1 MSEQHTKEDKATS
14 VLKKENQLLT
24 SQEYDILGE
33 IANISFGS
41 ASTVLSTILNRQVSI
56 TTPHVEV
63 VDLYDTRDIEVPHVV
78 LNIQFTKGLDMENLL
93 VLQQDVALAIAD
105 LMMMGTGEV
114 EEGKELGELE
124 LSAVQEAM
132 NQMMGFAATSMSE
145 FFQDTVDMSP
155 PTIKVVKLFE
165 EIEKISGVD
174 ESNTIIKVS
183 FDLKIDHLVNS
194 KLIQIVSVEHA
205 KQMISKLLQLSG
217 GGEQELIEEVQEE
230 ENKQELVEE
239 PPFQEKLTQEEKD
252 VLGEIA
258 NISIGSA
265 STVLSTLLNQPVSI
279 STPNVETIDVRYYD
293 GVPVPF
299 VILNVDFVEGLK
311 SENVFVFTKDV
322 ALTMVDLMMMGTG
335 EIDSEQELTEMELS
349 GVKEIMNQMMGHA
362 ATAMSEM
369 FMEKMDITPPTVK
382 FVTLK
387 EEMEYLGKE
396 ADSDELVQITFNLEI
411 GDLVQSKMY
420 QILPLSEA
428 KEMVKRLL
436 HVDVEES
443 IELEEEASIK
453 EENVEEIPEPAVE
466 PIELLEIH
474 TGEPEYIDTSILQNV
489 EMNVRFVFGSTVRT
503 IEDILSLHEND
514 AVVLDEEVDEPIRI
528 YVNNVLV
535 AYGEL
540 VNVDGFFG
548 VKVTK
553 SL

>member
-1 MSEQHTKEDKATS
+1 MPEQHTKGDTS
-14 VLKKENQLLT
+14 TIVLEKENEHLT
-24 SQEYDILGE
+24 PQECDILGE

-56 TTPHVEV
+56 TAPRIEL
-63 VDLYDTRDIEVPHVV
+63 VDLYDSRDVEVPHVV
-78 LNIQFTKGLDMENLL
+78 LNIHFTKGLDMENLL
-93 VLQQDVALAIAD
+93 VLKQDVALSIAD

-114 EEGKELGELE
+114 EDGKELGELE

-155 PTIKVVKLFE
+155 PTIKVVKLSE
-165 EIEKISGVD
+165 EMEKISEIDG
-174 ESNTIIKVS
+174 NHTIVKVS
-183 FDLKIDHLVNS
+183 FDLKIDNLVNS
-194 KLIQIVSVEHA
+194 KLVQIVSVDHA
-205 KQMISKLLQLSG
+205 KQMVNKLMQLSG
-217 GGEQELIEEVQEE
+217 GVEETDEPAEVVETEIVEEV
-230 ENKQELVEE
+230 
-239 PPFQEKLTQEEKD
+239 EKEHLTQEEKD

-265 STVLSTLLNQPVSI
+265 STVLSTLLNQPVTI
-279 STPNVETIDVRYYD
+279 STPNVEAINVRHYD

-311 SENVFVFTKDV
+311 NENVFVFTKDV

-335 EIDSEQELTEMELS
+335 EVDPEKELTELELS
-349 GVKEIMNQMMGHA
+349 GIKEIMNQMMGHA

-369 FMEKMDITPPTVK
+369 FQEKMDMTPPNVK

-387 EEMEYLGKE
+387 EEMEYLGE
-396 ADSDELVQITFNLEI
+396 SMEVDELVQITFNLEI
-411 GDLVQSKMY
+411 GDLLQSKMY
-420 QILPLSEA
+420 QILPISEA
-428 KEMVKRLL
+428 KEMVRRLL
-436 HVDVEES
+436 YPMVEEEE
-443 IELEEEASIK
+443 IATEEIEEEKI
-453 EENVEEIPEPAVE
+453 VE
-466 PIELLEIH
+466 PVVQPIEFKEVKQM
-474 TGEPEYIDTSILQNV
+474 EPVYMDTSILQNV
-489 EMNVRFVFGSTVRT
+489 EMNVKFVFGSTVKT
-503 IEDILSLHEND
+503 IQDILSLQENE
-514 AVVLDEEVDEPIRI
+514 AVVLDEDIDEPIRI
-528 YVNNVLV
+528 YVNDVLV

>member
-1 MSEQHTKEDKATS
+1 MPEQHTKGDTS
-14 VLKKENQLLT
+14 TIVLEKENEHLT
-24 SQEYDILGE
+24 PQECDILGE

-56 TTPHVEV
+56 TAPRIEL
-63 VDLYDTRDIEVPHVV
+63 VDLYDSSDVEVPHVV
-78 LNIQFTKGLDMENLL
+78 LNIHFTKGLDMENLL
-93 VLQQDVALAIAD
+93 VLKQDVALSIAD

-114 EEGKELGELE
+114 EDGKELGELE

-155 PTIKVVKLFE
+155 PTIKVVKLSE
-165 EIEKISGVD
+165 EMEKISEIDG
-174 ESNTIIKVS
+174 NQTIVKVS
-183 FDLKIDHLVNS
+183 FDLKIDNLVNS
-194 KLIQIVSVEHA
+194 KLVQIVSVEHA
-205 KQMISKLLQLSG
+205 KQMVNKLMQLSG
-217 GGEQELIEEVQEE
+217 D
-230 ENKQELVEE
+230 VEE
-239 PPFQEKLTQEEKD
+239 QDEPAEVVETEIVEEQVEKEHLTQEEKD

-265 STVLSTLLNQPVSI
+265 STVLSTLLNQPVTI
-279 STPNVETIDVRYYD
+279 STPNVESINVRHYD

-311 SENVFVFTKDV
+311 NENVFVFTKDV

-335 EIDSEQELTEMELS
+335 EVDPEKELSELELS
-349 GVKEIMNQMMGHA
+349 GIKEIMNQMMGHA

-369 FMEKMDITPPTVK
+369 FQEKMDMTPPNVK

-387 EEMEYLGKE
+387 EEMEYLGESMKV
-396 ADSDELVQITFNLEI
+396 DELVQITFNLEI
-411 GDLVQSKMY
+411 GDLLQSKMY
-420 QILPLSEA
+420 QILPISEA
-428 KEMVKRLL
+428 KEMVRRLL
-436 HVDVEES
+436 YPMM
-443 IELEEEASIK
+443 EEE
-453 EENVEEIPEPAVE
+453 EEIVTEEMEEEVVE
-466 PIELLEIH
+466 PVVQPIEFKEVKQM
-474 TGEPEYIDTSILQNV
+474 EPVYMDTSILQNV
-489 EMNVRFVFGSTVRT
+489 EMNVKFVFGSTVKT
-503 IEDILSLHEND
+503 IQDILSLQENE
-514 AVVLDEEVDEPIRI
+514 AVVLDEDIDEPIRI
-528 YVNNVLV
+528 YVNDVLV

>member
-1 MSEQHTKEDKATS
+1 MPEQHTKGDTGTI
-14 VLKKENQLLT
+14 VLEKENEHLT
-24 SQEYDILGE
+24 PQECDILGE

-56 TTPHVEV
+56 TAPQVEL
-63 VDLYDTRDIEVPHVV
+63 VDLYDTSDVEIPHVV
-78 LNIQFTKGLDMENLL
+78 LNIHFTKGLDMENLL
-93 VLQQDVALAIAD
+93 VLQQDVALSIAD

-155 PTIKVVKLFE
+155 PTIKVVQLTE
-165 EIEKISGVD
+165 EMEKISGINGNNMVV
-174 ESNTIIKVS
+174 KVS
-183 FDLKIDHLVNS
+183 FELKIDNLVNS
-194 KLIQIVSVEHA
+194 QLVQVVSVEHA
-205 KQMISKLLQLSG
+205 KRMINKLLQLSG
-217 GGEQELIEEVQEE
+217 GVEEEIDEQAEVQETE
-230 ENKQELVEE
+230 IVEE
-239 PPFQEKLTQEEKD
+239 HVEKEQLTQEEKD

-265 STVLSTLLNQPVSI
+265 STVLSTLLNQPVTI
-279 STPNVETIDVRYYD
+279 STPNVEAINVRHYE

-311 SENVFVFTKDV
+311 NENVFVFTKDV

-335 EIDSEQELTEMELS
+335 EIDPEKELSELELS
-349 GVKEIMNQMMGHA
+349 GIKEIMNQMMGHA

-369 FMEKMDITPPTVK
+369 FKEKMDMTPPDVK
-382 FVTLK
+382 FVSLK
-387 EEMEYLGKE
+387 EEMEYLGE
-396 ADSDELVQITFNLEI
+396 SMAVDELVQITFNLEI
-411 GDLVQSKMY
+411 GDLLQSKMY
-420 QILPLSEA
+420 QILPISEA
-428 KEMVKRLL
+428 KEMVRRLL
-436 HVDVEES
+436 YPMVEEQ
-443 IELEEEASIK
+443 EEIV
-453 EENVEEIPEPAVE
+453 EEVVEEEEIPAPVVQPIEYKEVKQVE
-466 PIELLEIH
+466 PV
-474 TGEPEYIDTSILQNV
+474 YMDASILQNV
-489 EMNVRFVFGSTVRT
+489 EMNVKFVFGSTVRT
-503 IEDILSLHEND
+503 IQDILSLQENE
-514 AVVLDEEVDEPIRI
+514 AVVLDEDIDEPIQI
-528 YVNNVLV
+528 YVNDVLV

>member
-1 MSEQHTKEDKATS
+1 MPEQHTKGDTS
-14 VLKKENQLLT
+14 TIVLEKENEHLT
-24 SQEYDILGE
+24 PQECDILGE

-56 TTPHVEV
+56 TAPRIEL
-63 VDLYDTRDIEVPHVV
+63 VDLYDSRDVEVPHVV
-78 LNIQFTKGLDMENLL
+78 LNIHFTKGLDMENLL
-93 VLQQDVALAIAD
+93 VLKQDVALSIAD

-114 EEGKELGELE
+114 EDGKELGELE

-155 PTIKVVKLFE
+155 PTIKVVKLSE
-165 EIEKISGVD
+165 EIEKISEIDG
-174 ESNTIIKVS
+174 NHTIVKVS
-183 FDLKIDHLVNS
+183 FDLKIDNLVNS
-194 KLIQIVSVEHA
+194 KLVQIVSVDHA
-205 KQMISKLLQLSG
+205 KQMVNKLMQLSG
-217 GGEQELIEEVQEE
+217 E
-230 ENKQELVEE
+230 VEE
-239 PPFQEKLTQEEKD
+239 TVEPAEVVETEIVEEQVEKEHLTQEEKD

-265 STVLSTLLNQPVSI
+265 STVLSTLLNQPVTI
-279 STPNVETIDVRYYD
+279 STPNVEAINVRHYD

-311 SENVFVFTKDV
+311 NENVFVFTKDV

-335 EIDSEQELTEMELS
+335 EVDPEKELTELELS
-349 GVKEIMNQMMGHA
+349 GIKEIMNQMMGHA

-369 FMEKMDITPPTVK
+369 FQEKMDMTPPNVK

-387 EEMEYLGKE
+387 EEMEYLGE
-396 ADSDELVQITFNLEI
+396 SMEVDELVQITFNLEI
-411 GDLVQSKMY
+411 GDLLQSKMY
-420 QILPLSEA
+420 QILPISEA
-428 KEMVKRLL
+428 KEMVRRLL
-436 HVDVEES
+436 YPMVEEEE
-443 IELEEEASIK
+443 IAAEEIEEEKI
-453 EENVEEIPEPAVE
+453 VE
-466 PIELLEIH
+466 PVVQPIEFKEVKQM
-474 TGEPEYIDTSILQNV
+474 EPVYMDTSILKNV
-489 EMNVRFVFGSTVRT
+489 EMNVKFVFGSTVKT
-503 IEDILSLHEND
+503 IQDILSLQENE
-514 AVVLDEEVDEPIRI
+514 AVVLDEDIDEPIRI
-528 YVNNVLV
+528 YVNDVLV

>member
-1 MSEQHTKEDKATS
+1 MPEQHTKGDTS
-14 VLKKENQLLT
+14 TIVLEKENEHLT
-24 SQEYDILGE
+24 PQECDILGE

-56 TTPHVEV
+56 TAPRIEL
-63 VDLYDTRDIEVPHVV
+63 VDLYDSSDVEVPHVV
-78 LNIQFTKGLDMENLL
+78 LNIHFTKGLDMENLL
-93 VLQQDVALAIAD
+93 VLKQDVALSIAD

-114 EEGKELGELE
+114 EDGKELGELE

-155 PTIKVVKLFE
+155 PTIKVVKLSE
-165 EIEKISGVD
+165 EMEKISEIDG
-174 ESNTIIKVS
+174 NQTIVKVS
-183 FDLKIDHLVNS
+183 FDLKIDNLVNS
-194 KLIQIVSVEHA
+194 KLVQIVSVEHA
-205 KQMISKLLQLSG
+205 KQMINKLMQLSG
-217 GGEQELIEEVQEE
+217 G
-230 ENKQELVEE
+230 VEE
-239 PPFQEKLTQEEKD
+239 QDEPAEVVETEIVEEQVEKEHLTQEEKD

-265 STVLSTLLNQPVSI
+265 STVLSKLLNQPVSI
-279 STPNVETIDVRYYD
+279 STPNVEAINVRHYD

-311 SENVFVFTKDV
+311 NENVFVFTKDV

-335 EIDSEQELTEMELS
+335 EVDSEKELSELELS
-349 GVKEIMNQMMGHA
+349 GIKEIMNQMMGHA

-369 FMEKMDITPPTVK
+369 FQEKMDMTPPNVK

-387 EEMEYLGKE
+387 EEMEYLGE
-396 ADSDELVQITFNLEI
+396 SMEVDELVQITFNLEI
-411 GDLVQSKMY
+411 GDLLQSKMY
-420 QILPLSEA
+420 QILPISEA
-428 KEMVKRLL
+428 KEMVRRLL
-436 HVDVEES
+436 YPMVEEEE
-443 IELEEEASIK
+443 IVTEEIEEEK
-453 EENVEEIPEPAVE
+453 VVE
-466 PIELLEIH
+466 PVVQPIEFKEVKQM
-474 TGEPEYIDTSILQNV
+474 EPVYMDTSILQNV
-489 EMNVRFVFGSTVRT
+489 EMNVKFVFGSTVKT
-503 IEDILSLHEND
+503 IQDILSLQENE
-514 AVVLDEEVDEPIRI
+514 AVVLDEDIDEPIRI
-528 YVNNVLV
+528 YVNDVLV

>member
-1 MSEQHTKEDKATS
+1 MPEQHTKGDTS
-14 VLKKENQLLT
+14 TIVLEKENEHLT
-24 SQEYDILGE
+24 PQECDILGE

-56 TTPHVEV
+56 TAPRIEL
-63 VDLYDTRDIEVPHVV
+63 VDLYDSRDVEVPHVV
-78 LNIQFTKGLDMENLL
+78 LNIHFTKGLDMENLL
-93 VLQQDVALAIAD
+93 VLKQDVALSIAD

-114 EEGKELGELE
+114 EDGKELGELE

-155 PTIKVVKLFE
+155 PTIKVVKLSE
-165 EIEKISGVD
+165 EMEKISEIDG
-174 ESNTIIKVS
+174 NHTIVKVS
-183 FDLKIDHLVNS
+183 FDLKIDNLVNS
-194 KLIQIVSVEHA
+194 KLVQIVSVEHA
-205 KQMISKLLQLSG
+205 KQMVNKLMQLSG
-217 GGEQELIEEVQEE
+217 G
-230 ENKQELVEE
+230 VEE
-239 PPFQEKLTQEEKD
+239 TDEPAEVVETEIVEEQVGKEHLTQEEKD

-265 STVLSTLLNQPVSI
+265 STVLSTLLNQPVTI
-279 STPNVETIDVRYYD
+279 STPNVEAINVRHYD

-311 SENVFVFTKDV
+311 NENVFVFTKDV

-335 EIDSEQELTEMELS
+335 EVDPEKELTELELS
-349 GVKEIMNQMMGHA
+349 GIKEIMNQMMGHA

-369 FMEKMDITPPTVK
+369 FQEKMDMTPPNVK

-387 EEMEYLGKE
+387 EEMEYLGE
-396 ADSDELVQITFNLEI
+396 SMEVDELVQITFNLEI
-411 GDLVQSKMY
+411 GDLLQSKMY
-420 QILPLSEA
+420 QILPISEA
-428 KEMVKRLL
+428 KEMVRRLL
-436 HVDVEES
+436 YPMVEEEE
-443 IELEEEASIK
+443 IATEEIEEEKI
-453 EENVEEIPEPAVE
+453 VE
-466 PIELLEIH
+466 PVVQPIEFKEVKQM
-474 TGEPEYIDTSILQNV
+474 EPVYMDTSILQNV
-489 EMNVRFVFGSTVRT
+489 EMNVKFVFGSTVKT
-503 IEDILSLHEND
+503 IQDILSLQENE
-514 AVVLDEEVDEPIRI
+514 AVVLDEDIDEPIRI
-528 YVNNVLV
+528 YVNDVLV

>member
-1 MSEQHTKEDKATS
+1 MPEQHTKGDTS
-14 VLKKENQLLT
+14 TIVLEKENEHLT
-24 SQEYDILGE
+24 PQECDILGE

-56 TTPHVEV
+56 TAPRIEL
-63 VDLYDTRDIEVPHVV
+63 VDLYDSSDVEVPHVV
-78 LNIQFTKGLDMENLL
+78 LNIHFTKGLDMENLL
-93 VLQQDVALAIAD
+93 VLKQDVALSIAD

-114 EEGKELGELE
+114 EDGKELGELE

-155 PTIKVVKLFE
+155 PTIKVVKLSE
-165 EIEKISGVD
+165 EMEKISEIDG
-174 ESNTIIKVS
+174 NQTIVKVS
-183 FDLKIDHLVNS
+183 FDLKIDNLVNS
-194 KLIQIVSVEHA
+194 KLVQIVSVEHA
-205 KQMISKLLQLSG
+205 KQMINKLMQLSG
-217 GGEQELIEEVQEE
+217 G
-230 ENKQELVEE
+230 VEE
-239 PPFQEKLTQEEKD
+239 QDEPAEVVETEIVEEQVEKEHLTQEEKD

-279 STPNVETIDVRYYD
+279 STPNVEAINVRHYD

-311 SENVFVFTKDV
+311 NENVFVFTKDV

-335 EIDSEQELTEMELS
+335 EVDSEKELSELELS
-349 GVKEIMNQMMGHA
+349 GIKEIMNQMMGHA

-369 FMEKMDITPPTVK
+369 FQEKMDMTPPNVK

-387 EEMEYLGKE
+387 EEMEYLGE
-396 ADSDELVQITFNLEI
+396 SMELDELVQITFNLEI
-411 GDLVQSKMY
+411 GDLLQSKMY
-420 QILPLSEA
+420 QILPITEA
-428 KEMVKRLL
+428 KEMVRRLL
-436 HVDVEES
+436 YPMVEE
-443 IELEEEASIK
+443 EEEI
-453 EENVEEIPEPAVE
+453 VTEEIEEEKVVE
-466 PIELLEIH
+466 PVVQPIEFKEVKQM
-474 TGEPEYIDTSILQNV
+474 EPVYMDTSILQNV
-489 EMNVRFVFGSTVRT
+489 EMNVKFVFGSTVKT
-503 IEDILSLHEND
+503 IQDILSLQENE
-514 AVVLDEEVDEPIRI
+514 AVVLDEDIDEPIRI
-528 YVNNVLV
+528 YVNDVLV

>member
-1 MSEQHTKEDKATS
+1 MPEQHTKGDTS
-14 VLKKENQLLT
+14 TIVLEKENEHLT
-24 SQEYDILGE
+24 PQECDILGE

-56 TTPHVEV
+56 TAPRIEL
-63 VDLYDTRDIEVPHVV
+63 VDLYDSRDVEVPHVV
-78 LNIQFTKGLDMENLL
+78 LNIHFTKGLDMENLL
-93 VLQQDVALAIAD
+93 VLKQDVALSIAD

-114 EEGKELGELE
+114 EDGKELGELE

-155 PTIKVVKLFE
+155 PTINVVKLSE
-165 EIEKISGVD
+165 EMEKISEIDG
-174 ESNTIIKVS
+174 NHTIVKVS
-183 FDLKIDHLVNS
+183 FDLKIDNLVNS
-194 KLIQIVSVEHA
+194 KLVQIVSVEHA
-205 KQMISKLLQLSG
+205 KQMVNKLMQLSG
-217 GGEQELIEEVQEE
+217 GVEEKDEPAEVVETEIVEEV
-230 ENKQELVEE
+230 
-239 PPFQEKLTQEEKD
+239 EKEHLTQEEKD

-265 STVLSTLLNQPVSI
+265 STVLSTLLNQPVTI
-279 STPNVETIDVRYYD
+279 STPNVEAINVRHYD

-311 SENVFVFTKDV
+311 NENVFVFTKDV

-335 EIDSEQELTEMELS
+335 EVDPEKELTELELS
-349 GVKEIMNQMMGHA
+349 GIKEIMNQMMGHA

-369 FMEKMDITPPTVK
+369 FQEKMDMTPPNVK

-387 EEMEYLGKE
+387 EEMEYLGE
-396 ADSDELVQITFNLEI
+396 SMEVDELVQITFNLEI
-411 GDLVQSKMY
+411 GDLLQSKMY
-420 QILPLSEA
+420 QILPISEA
-428 KEMVKRLL
+428 KEMVRRLL
-436 HVDVEES
+436 YPMVEEEVVTEE
-443 IELEEEASIK
+443 IEEEKI
-453 EENVEEIPEPAVE
+453 VE
-466 PIELLEIH
+466 PVVQPIEFKEVKQM
-474 TGEPEYIDTSILQNV
+474 EPVYMDTSILQNV
-489 EMNVRFVFGSTVRT
+489 EMNVKFVFGSTVKT
-503 IEDILSLHEND
+503 IQDILSLQENE
-514 AVVLDEEVDEPIRI
+514 AVVLDEDIDEPIRI
-528 YVNNVLV
+528 YVNDVLV

>member
-1 MSEQHTKEDKATS
+1 MPEQHTKGDTS
-14 VLKKENQLLT
+14 TIVLEKENEHLT
-24 SQEYDILGE
+24 PQECDILGE

-56 TTPHVEV
+56 TAPRIEL
-63 VDLYDTRDIEVPHVV
+63 VDLYDSSDVEVPHVV
-78 LNIQFTKGLDMENLL
+78 LNIHFTKGLDMENLL
-93 VLQQDVALAIAD
+93 VLKQDVALSIAD

-114 EEGKELGELE
+114 EDGKELGELE

-155 PTIKVVKLFE
+155 PTIKVVKLSE
-165 EIEKISGVD
+165 EMEKISEIDG
-174 ESNTIIKVS
+174 NQTIVKVS
-183 FDLKIDHLVNS
+183 FDLKIDNLVNS
-194 KLIQIVSVEHA
+194 KLVQIVSVEHA
-205 KQMISKLLQLSG
+205 KQMINKLMQLSG
-217 GGEQELIEEVQEE
+217 G
-230 ENKQELVEE
+230 VEE
-239 PPFQEKLTQEEKD
+239 QDEPAEVVETEIVEEQVEKEHLTQEEKD

-279 STPNVETIDVRYYD
+279 STPNVEAINVRHYD

-311 SENVFVFTKDV
+311 NENVFVFTKDV

-335 EIDSEQELTEMELS
+335 EVDSEKELSELELS
-349 GVKEIMNQMMGHA
+349 GIKEIMNQMMGHA
-362 ATAMSEM
+362 ATAMSEKKKK
-369 FMEKMDITPPTVK
+369 KMDMTPPNVK

-387 EEMEYLGKE
+387 EEMEYLGE
-396 ADSDELVQITFNLEI
+396 SMEVDELVQITFNLEI
-411 GDLVQSKMY
+411 GDLLQSKMY
-420 QILPLSEA
+420 QILPITEA
-428 KEMVKRLL
+428 KEMVRRLL
-436 HVDVEES
+436 YPMVEE
-443 IELEEEASIK
+443 EEEI
-453 EENVEEIPEPAVE
+453 VTEEIEEEKVVE
-466 PIELLEIH
+466 PVVQPIEFKEVKQM
-474 TGEPEYIDTSILQNV
+474 EPVYMDTSILHNV
-489 EMNVRFVFGSTVRT
+489 EMNVKFVFGSTVKT
-503 IEDILSLHEND
+503 IQDILSLQENE
-514 AVVLDEEVDEPIRI
+514 AVVLDEDIDEPIRI
-528 YVNNVLV
+528 YVNDVLV

>member
-1 MSEQHTKEDKATS
+1 MPEQHTKGDTS
-14 VLKKENQLLT
+14 TIVLEKENEHLT
-24 SQEYDILGE
+24 PQECDILGE

-56 TTPHVEV
+56 TAPRIEL
-63 VDLYDTRDIEVPHVV
+63 VDLYDSRDVEVPHVV
-78 LNIQFTKGLDMENLL
+78 LNIHFTKGLDMENLL
-93 VLQQDVALAIAD
+93 VLKQDVALSIAD

-114 EEGKELGELE
+114 EDGKELGELE

-155 PTIKVVKLFE
+155 PTIKVVKLSE
-165 EIEKISGVD
+165 EMEKISEIDG
-174 ESNTIIKVS
+174 NHTIVKVS
-183 FDLKIDHLVNS
+183 FDLKIDNLVNS
-194 KLIQIVSVEHA
+194 KLVQIVSVDHA
-205 KQMISKLLQLSG
+205 KQMVNKLMQLSG
-217 GGEQELIEEVQEE
+217 EAEETVEPAE
-230 ENKQELVEE
+230 VVETEIVEE
-239 PPFQEKLTQEEKD
+239 QVEKEHLTQEEKD

-265 STVLSTLLNQPVSI
+265 STVLSTLLNQPVTI
-279 STPNVETIDVRYYD
+279 STPNVEAINVRHYD

-311 SENVFVFTKDV
+311 NENVFVFTKDV

-335 EIDSEQELTEMELS
+335 EVDPEKELTELELS
-349 GVKEIMNQMMGHA
+349 GIKEIMNQMMGHA

-369 FMEKMDITPPTVK
+369 FQEKMDMTPPNVK

-387 EEMEYLGKE
+387 EEMEYLGE
-396 ADSDELVQITFNLEI
+396 SMEVDELVQITFNLEI
-411 GDLVQSKMY
+411 GDLLQSKMY
-420 QILPLSEA
+420 QILPISEA
-428 KEMVKRLL
+428 KEMVRRLL
-436 HVDVEES
+436 YPMVEEEE
-443 IELEEEASIK
+443 IATEEIEEEKI
-453 EENVEEIPEPAVE
+453 VE
-466 PIELLEIH
+466 PVVQPIEFKEVKQM
-474 TGEPEYIDTSILQNV
+474 EPVYMDTSILQNV
-489 EMNVRFVFGSTVRT
+489 EMNVKFVFGSTVKT
-503 IEDILSLHEND
+503 IQDILSLQENE
-514 AVVLDEEVDEPIRI
+514 AVVLDEDIDEPIRI
-528 YVNNVLV
+528 YVNDVLV

>member
-1 MSEQHTKEDKATS
+1 MPEQHTKGDTS
-14 VLKKENQLLT
+14 TIVLEKENEHLT
-24 SQEYDILGE
+24 PQECDILGE

-56 TTPHVEV
+56 TAPRIEL
-63 VDLYDTRDIEVPHVV
+63 VDLYDSRDVEVPHVV
-78 LNIQFTKGLDMENLL
+78 LNIHFTKGLDMENLL
-93 VLQQDVALAIAD
+93 VLKQDVALSIAD

-114 EEGKELGELE
+114 EDGKELGELE

-155 PTIKVVKLFE
+155 PTINVVKLSE
-165 EIEKISGVD
+165 EMEKISEIDG
-174 ESNTIIKVS
+174 NHTIVKVS
-183 FDLKIDHLVNS
+183 FDLKIDNLVNS
-194 KLIQIVSVEHA
+194 KLVQIVSVEHA
-205 KQMISKLLQLSG
+205 KQMVNKLMQLSG
-217 GGEQELIEEVQEE
+217 GVEEKDETAEVVETEIVEEV
-230 ENKQELVEE
+230 
-239 PPFQEKLTQEEKD
+239 EKEHLTQEEKD

-265 STVLSTLLNQPVSI
+265 STVLSTLLNQPVTI
-279 STPNVETIDVRYYD
+279 STPNVEAINVRHYD

-311 SENVFVFTKDV
+311 NENVFVFTKDV

-335 EIDSEQELTEMELS
+335 EVDPEKELTELELS
-349 GVKEIMNQMMGHA
+349 GIKEIMNQMMGHA

-369 FMEKMDITPPTVK
+369 FQEKMDMTPPNVK

-387 EEMEYLGKE
+387 EEMEYLGE
-396 ADSDELVQITFNLEI
+396 SMEVDELVQITFNLEI
-411 GDLVQSKMY
+411 GDLLQSKMY
-420 QILPLSEA
+420 QILPIAEA
-428 KEMVKRLL
+428 KEMVRRLL
-436 HVDVEES
+436 YPMVEEEE
-443 IELEEEASIK
+443 IATEEIEEEKI
-453 EENVEEIPEPAVE
+453 VE
-466 PIELLEIH
+466 PVVQPIEFKEVKQM
-474 TGEPEYIDTSILQNV
+474 EPVYMDTSILQNV
-489 EMNVRFVFGSTVRT
+489 EMNVKFVFGSTVKT
-503 IEDILSLHEND
+503 IQDILSLQENE
-514 AVVLDEEVDEPIRI
+514 AVVLDEDIDEPIRI
-528 YVNNVLV
+528 YVNDVLV

>member
-194 KLIQIVSVEHA
+194 KLVQIVSVEHA
-205 KQMISKLLQLSG
+205 KKMISKLLQLSG

>member
-1 MSEQHTKEDKATS
+1 MPEQHTKGDTS
-14 VLKKENQLLT
+14 TIVLEKENEHLT
-24 SQEYDILGE
+24 PQECDILGE

-56 TTPHVEV
+56 TAPRIEL
-63 VDLYDTRDIEVPHVV
+63 VDLYDSSDVEVPHVV
-78 LNIQFTKGLDMENLL
+78 LNIHFTKGLDMENLL
-93 VLQQDVALAIAD
+93 VLKQDVALSIAD

-114 EEGKELGELE
+114 EDGKELGELE

-155 PTIKVVKLFE
+155 PTIKVVKLSE
-165 EIEKISGVD
+165 EMEKISEIDG
-174 ESNTIIKVS
+174 NQTIVKVS
-183 FDLKIDHLVNS
+183 FDLKIDNLVNS
-194 KLIQIVSVEHA
+194 KLVQIVSIEHA
-205 KQMISKLLQLSG
+205 KQMINKLMQLSG
-217 GGEQELIEEVQEE
+217 E
-230 ENKQELVEE
+230 VEE
-239 PPFQEKLTQEEKD
+239 QDEPAEVVETEIVEEQVEKEHLTQEEKD

-265 STVLSTLLNQPVSI
+265 STVLSTLLNQPVTI
-279 STPNVETIDVRYYD
+279 STPNVESINVRHYD

-311 SENVFVFTKDV
+311 NENVFVFTKDV

-335 EIDSEQELTEMELS
+335 EVDPEKELSELELS
-349 GVKEIMNQMMGHA
+349 GIKEIMNQMMGHA

-369 FMEKMDITPPTVK
+369 FQEKMDMTPPNVK

-387 EEMEYLGKE
+387 EEMEYLGESMKV
-396 ADSDELVQITFNLEI
+396 DELVQITFNLEI
-411 GDLVQSKMY
+411 GDLLQSKMY
-420 QILPLSEA
+420 QILPISEA
-428 KEMVKRLL
+428 KEMVRRLL
-436 HVDVEES
+436 YPMVEEE
-443 IELEEEASIK
+443 IVTEEIEEEK
-453 EENVEEIPEPAVE
+453 VVE
-466 PIELLEIH
+466 PVVQPIEFKEVKQM
-474 TGEPEYIDTSILQNV
+474 EPVYMDTSILQNV
-489 EMNVRFVFGSTVRT
+489 EMNVKFVFGSTVKT
-503 IEDILSLHEND
+503 IQDILSLQENE
-514 AVVLDEEVDEPIRI
+514 AVVLDEDIDEPIRI
-528 YVNNVLV
+528 YVNDVLV

>member
-1 MSEQHTKEDKATS
+1 MPEQHTKGDTS
-14 VLKKENQLLT
+14 TIVLEKENEHLT
-24 SQEYDILGE
+24 PQECDILGE

-56 TTPHVEV
+56 TAPRIEL
-63 VDLYDTRDIEVPHVV
+63 VDLYDSRDVEVPHVV
-78 LNIQFTKGLDMENLL
+78 LNIHFTKGLDMENLL
-93 VLQQDVALAIAD
+93 VLKQDVALSIAD

-114 EEGKELGELE
+114 EDGKELGELE

-155 PTIKVVKLFE
+155 PTIKVVKLSE
-165 EIEKISGVD
+165 EMEKISEIDG
-174 ESNTIIKVS
+174 NHTIVKVS
-183 FDLKIDHLVNS
+183 FDLKIDNLVNS
-194 KLIQIVSVEHA
+194 KLVQIVSVDHA
-205 KQMISKLLQLSG
+205 KQMVNKLMQLSG
-217 GGEQELIEEVQEE
+217 EVEETVEPAEVVETEIVEEV
-230 ENKQELVEE
+230 
-239 PPFQEKLTQEEKD
+239 EKEHLTQEEKD

-265 STVLSTLLNQPVSI
+265 STVLSTLLNQPVTI
-279 STPNVETIDVRYYD
+279 STPNVEAINVRHYD

-311 SENVFVFTKDV
+311 NENVFVFTKDV

-335 EIDSEQELTEMELS
+335 EVDPEKELTELELS
-349 GVKEIMNQMMGHA
+349 GIKEIMNQMMGHA

-369 FMEKMDITPPTVK
+369 FQEKMDMTPPNVK

-387 EEMEYLGKE
+387 EEMEYLGE
-396 ADSDELVQITFNLEI
+396 SMEVDELVQITFNLEI
-411 GDLVQSKMY
+411 GDLLQSKMY
-420 QILPLSEA
+420 QILPISEA
-428 KEMVKRLL
+428 KEMVRRLL
-436 HVDVEES
+436 YPMVEEEE
-443 IELEEEASIK
+443 IATEEIEEEKI
-453 EENVEEIPEPAVE
+453 VE
-466 PIELLEIH
+466 PVVQPIEFKEVKQM
-474 TGEPEYIDTSILQNV
+474 EPVYMDTSILQNV
-489 EMNVRFVFGSTVRT
+489 EMNVKFVFGSTVKT
-503 IEDILSLHEND
+503 IQDILSLQENE
-514 AVVLDEEVDEPIRI
+514 AVVLDEDIDEPIRI
-528 YVNNVLV
+528 YVNDVLV

>member
-1 MSEQHTKEDKATS
+1 MPEQHTKGDTS
-14 VLKKENQLLT
+14 TIVLEKENEHLT
-24 SQEYDILGE
+24 PQECDILGE

-56 TTPHVEV
+56 TAPRIEL
-63 VDLYDTRDIEVPHVV
+63 VDLYDSSDVEVPHVV
-78 LNIQFTKGLDMENLL
+78 LNIHFTKGLDMENLL
-93 VLQQDVALAIAD
+93 VLKQDVALSIAD

-114 EEGKELGELE
+114 EDGKELGELE

-155 PTIKVVKLFE
+155 PTIKVVKLSE
-165 EIEKISGVD
+165 EMEKISEIDG
-174 ESNTIIKVS
+174 NQTIVKVS
-183 FDLKIDHLVNS
+183 FDLKIDNLVNS
-194 KLIQIVSVEHA
+194 KLVQIVSVEHA
-205 KQMISKLLQLSG
+205 KQMINKLMQLSG
-217 GGEQELIEEVQEE
+217 G
-230 ENKQELVEE
+230 VEE
-239 PPFQEKLTQEEKD
+239 QDEPAEVVETEIVEEQVEKEHLTQEEKD

-279 STPNVETIDVRYYD
+279 STPNVEAINVRHYD

-311 SENVFVFTKDV
+311 NENVFVFTKDV

-335 EIDSEQELTEMELS
+335 EVDSEKELSELELS
-349 GVKEIMNQMMGHA
+349 GIKEIMNQMMGHA

-369 FMEKMDITPPTVK
+369 FQEKMDMTPPNVK

-387 EEMEYLGKE
+387 EEMEYLGE
-396 ADSDELVQITFNLEI
+396 SMEVDELVQITFNLEI
-411 GDLVQSKMY
+411 GDLLQSKMY
-420 QILPLSEA
+420 QILPISEA
-428 KEMVKRLL
+428 KEMVRRLL
-436 HVDVEES
+436 YPMVEEEE
-443 IELEEEASIK
+443 IVTEEIEEEK
-453 EENVEEIPEPAVE
+453 VVE
-466 PIELLEIH
+466 PVVQPIEFKEVKQM
-474 TGEPEYIDTSILQNV
+474 EPVYMDTSILQNV
-489 EMNVRFVFGSTVRT
+489 EMNVKFIFGSTVKT
-503 IEDILSLHEND
+503 IQDILSLQENE
-514 AVVLDEEVDEPIRI
+514 AVVLDEDIDEPIRI
-528 YVNNVLV
+528 YVNDVLV

>member
-1 MSEQHTKEDKATS
+1 MPEQHTKGDTS
-14 VLKKENQLLT
+14 TIVLEKENEHLT
-24 SQEYDILGE
+24 PQECDILGE

-56 TTPHVEV
+56 TAPRIEL
-63 VDLYDTRDIEVPHVV
+63 VDLYDSRDVEVPHVV
-78 LNIQFTKGLDMENLL
+78 LNIHFTKGLDMENLL
-93 VLQQDVALAIAD
+93 VLKQDVALSIAD

-114 EEGKELGELE
+114 EDGKELGELE

-155 PTIKVVKLFE
+155 PTIKVVKLSE
-165 EIEKISGVD
+165 EMEKISEIDG
-174 ESNTIIKVS
+174 NHTIVKVS
-183 FDLKIDHLVNS
+183 FDLKIDNLVNS
-194 KLIQIVSVEHA
+194 KLVQIVSVEHA
-205 KQMISKLLQLSG
+205 KQMVNKLMQLSG
-217 GGEQELIEEVQEE
+217 G
-230 ENKQELVEE
+230 VEE
-239 PPFQEKLTQEEKD
+239 TDEPAEVVETEIVEEQVEKEHLTQEEKD

-265 STVLSTLLNQPVSI
+265 STVLSTLLNQPVTI
-279 STPNVETIDVRYYD
+279 STPNVEAINVRHYD

-311 SENVFVFTKDV
+311 NENVFVFTKDV

-335 EIDSEQELTEMELS
+335 EVDPEKELTELELS
-349 GVKEIMNQMMGHA
+349 GIKEIMNQMMGHA

-369 FMEKMDITPPTVK
+369 FQEKMDMTPSNVK

-387 EEMEYLGKE
+387 EEMEYLGE
-396 ADSDELVQITFNLEI
+396 SMEVDELVQITFNLEI
-411 GDLVQSKMY
+411 GDLLQSKMY
-420 QILPLSEA
+420 QILPISEA
-428 KEMVKRLL
+428 KEMVRRLL
-436 HVDVEES
+436 YPMVEEEE
-443 IELEEEASIK
+443 IATEEIEEEKI
-453 EENVEEIPEPAVE
+453 VE
-466 PIELLEIH
+466 PV
-474 TGEPEYIDTSILQNV
+474 YMDTSILQNV
-489 EMNVRFVFGSTVRT
+489 EMNVKFVFGSTVKT
-503 IEDILSLHEND
+503 IQDILSLQENE
-514 AVVLDEEVDEPIRI
+514 AVVLDEDIDEPIRI
-528 YVNNVLV
+528 YVNDVLV

>member
-1 MSEQHTKEDKATS
+1 MPEQHTNGETS
-14 VLKKENQLLT
+14 TIVLEKENEHLT
-24 SQEYDILGE
+24 PQECDILGE

-41 ASTVLSTILNRQVSI
+41 ASTVLSTILNRQVNI
-56 TTPHVEV
+56 TAPRVEL
-63 VDLYDTRDIEVPHVV
+63 VDLYDTSDVEVPHVV
-78 LNIQFTKGLDMENLL
+78 LNIHFTKGLDMENLL
-93 VLQQDVALAIAD
+93 VLKQDVALSIAD

-155 PTIKVVKLFE
+155 PTIKVVKLSE
-165 EIEKISGVD
+165 EMEKISEITGN
-174 ESNTIIKVS
+174 NTIVKVS
-183 FDLKIDHLVNS
+183 FDLKIDNLVNS
-194 KLIQIVSVEHA
+194 KLVQIVSVEHA
-205 KQMISKLLQLSG
+205 KRMINKLLQLSG
-217 GGEQELIEEVQEE
+217 EVEERDEPA
-230 ENKQELVEE
+230 ELVETE
-239 PPFQEKLTQEEKD
+239 IVEEHVEKKHLTQEEKD

-265 STVLSTLLNQPVSI
+265 STVLSTLLNQPVTI
-279 STPNVETIDVRYYD
+279 STPNVEAINVRHYD

-311 SENVFVFTKDV
+311 NENVFVFTKDV

-335 EIDSEQELTEMELS
+335 EVDPEKELSELELS
-349 GVKEIMNQMMGHA
+349 GIKEIMNQMMGHA

-369 FMEKMDITPPTVK
+369 FQEKMDMTPPNVK

-387 EEMEYLGKE
+387 EEMEYLGE
-396 ADSDELVQITFNLEI
+396 SMEVDELVQITFNLEI
-411 GDLVQSKMY
+411 GDLLQSKMY
-420 QILPLSEA
+420 QILPISEA
-428 KEMVKRLL
+428 KEMVRRLL
-436 HVDVEES
+436 YPMVEEQEE
-443 IELEEEASIK
+443 IVPEEIEEE
-453 EENVEEIPEPAVE
+453 EIAAPVVQ
-466 PIELLEIH
+466 PIEFKEVKQI
-474 TGEPEYIDTSILQNV
+474 EPVYMDTSILQNV
-489 EMNVRFVFGSTVRT
+489 EMNVKFVFGSTVKT
-503 IEDILSLHEND
+503 IQDILSLQENE
-514 AVVLDEEVDEPIRI
+514 AVVLDEDIDEPIRI
-528 YVNNVLV
+528 YVNDVLV

>member
-1 MSEQHTKEDKATS
+1 MPEQHTKGDTS
-14 VLKKENQLLT
+14 TIVLEKENERLT
-24 SQEYDILGE
+24 PQECDILGE

-56 TTPHVEV
+56 TTPHIEM
-63 VDLYDTRDIEVPHVV
+63 VDLYDTSDVEIPHVV
-78 LNIQFTKGLDMENLL
+78 LNIHFTKGLDMENLL
-93 VLQQDVALAIAD
+93 VLKQDIALSIAD
-105 LMMMGTGEV
+105 LMMMGTGVV

-155 PTIKVVKLFE
+155 PTIKVRRLQE
-165 EIEKISGVD
+165 EMGKISGID
-174 ESNTIIKVS
+174 GSNVIVKVS
-183 FDLKIDHLVNS
+183 FELKIDNLVDS
-194 KLIQIVSVEHA
+194 KLVQIVSVEHA
-205 KQMISKLLQLSG
+205 KQMIKKLLQLSG
-217 GGEQELIEEVQEE
+217 GVEEGIEEQAEIMEAEV
-230 ENKQELVEE
+230 VEE
-239 PPFQEKLTQEEKD
+239 QSEKEQLTQEEKD

-279 STPNVETIDVRYYD
+279 STPNVEAINVRHYD

-311 SENVFVFTKDV
+311 NENVFVFTKDV

-335 EIDSEQELTEMELS
+335 EIDPEKELSELELS
-349 GVKEIMNQMMGHA
+349 GIKEIMNQMMGHA

-369 FMEKMDITPPTVK
+369 FKEKMDMTPPDVK
-382 FVTLK
+382 FVSLK
-387 EEMEYLGKE
+387 EEMEYLGE
-396 ADSDELVQITFNLEI
+396 AMEVDELVQITFNIEI
-411 GDLVQSKMY
+411 GDLLQSKMY
-420 QILPLSEA
+420 QILSIAEA
-428 KEMVKRLL
+428 KEMVRRLL
-436 HVDVEES
+436 YPMVEEQ
-443 IELEEEASIK
+443 EEI
-453 EENVEEIPEPAVE
+453 VEEVIEKEKISAPAIQPIEYQEVKQVE
-466 PIELLEIH
+466 PV
-474 TGEPEYIDTSILQNV
+474 YMDASILQNV
-489 EMNVRFVFGSTVRT
+489 EMNVKFVFGSTVRT
-503 IEDILSLHEND
+503 IQDILSLQENE
-514 AVVLDEEVDEPIRI
+514 AVVLDEDIDEPIQI
-528 YVNNVLV
+528 YVNDVLV

>member
-1 MSEQHTKEDKATS
+1 MPEQHTKGDAGTI
-14 VLKKENQLLT
+14 VLEKENEHLT
-24 SQEYDILGE
+24 PQECDILGE

-56 TTPHVEV
+56 TAPRIEL
-63 VDLYDTRDIEVPHVV
+63 VDLYDSSDVEVPHVV
-78 LNIQFTKGLDMENLL
+78 LNIHFTKGLDMENLL
-93 VLQQDVALAIAD
+93 VLKQDVALSIAD

-114 EEGKELGELE
+114 EDGKELGELE

-155 PTIKVVKLFE
+155 PTIKVVKLSE
-165 EIEKISGVD
+165 EMEKISEIDG
-174 ESNTIIKVS
+174 NQTIVKVS
-183 FDLKIDHLVNS
+183 FDLKIDNLVNS
-194 KLIQIVSVEHA
+194 KLVQIVSVEHA
-205 KQMISKLLQLSG
+205 KRMVNKLMQLSG
-217 GGEQELIEEVQEE
+217 D
-230 ENKQELVEE
+230 VEE
-239 PPFQEKLTQEEKD
+239 QDEPAEVVETEIVEEQVEKEHLTQEEKD

-265 STVLSTLLNQPVSI
+265 STVLSTLLNQPVTI
-279 STPNVETIDVRYYD
+279 STPNVESINVRHYD

-311 SENVFVFTKDV
+311 NENVFVFTKDV

-335 EIDSEQELTEMELS
+335 EVDPEKELSELELS
-349 GVKEIMNQMMGHA
+349 GIKEIMNQMMGHA

-369 FMEKMDITPPTVK
+369 FQEKMDMTPPNVK

-387 EEMEYLGKE
+387 EEMEYLGESMKV
-396 ADSDELVQITFNLEI
+396 DELVQITFNLEI
-411 GDLVQSKMY
+411 GDLLQSKMY
-420 QILPLSEA
+420 QILPISEA
-428 KEMVKRLL
+428 KEMVRRLL
-436 HVDVEES
+436 YPMM
-443 IELEEEASIK
+443 EEE
-453 EENVEEIPEPAVE
+453 EEIVTEAIEEEKIVE
-466 PIELLEIH
+466 PVVQPIEFKEVKQM
-474 TGEPEYIDTSILQNV
+474 EPVYMDTSILQNV
-489 EMNVRFVFGSTVRT
+489 EMNVKFVFGSTVKT
-503 IEDILSLHEND
+503 IQDILSLQENE
-514 AVVLDEEVDEPIRI
+514 AVVLDEDIDEPIRI
-528 YVNNVLV
+528 YVNDVLV

>member
-1 MSEQHTKEDKATS
+1 MPEQHTKGDTS
-14 VLKKENQLLT
+14 TIVLEKENEHLT
-24 SQEYDILGE
+24 PQECDILGE

-56 TTPHVEV
+56 TAPRIEL
-63 VDLYDTRDIEVPHVV
+63 VDLYDSRDVEVPHVV
-78 LNIQFTKGLDMENLL
+78 LNIHFTKGLDMENLL
-93 VLQQDVALAIAD
+93 VLKQDVALSIAD

-114 EEGKELGELE
+114 EDGKELGELE

-155 PTIKVVKLFE
+155 PTINVVKLSE
-165 EIEKISGVD
+165 EMEKISEIDG
-174 ESNTIIKVS
+174 NHTIVKVS
-183 FDLKIDHLVNS
+183 FDLKIDNLVNS
-194 KLIQIVSVEHA
+194 KLVQIVSVEHA
-205 KQMISKLLQLSG
+205 KQMVNKLMQLSG
-217 GGEQELIEEVQEE
+217 GVEEKDEPAEVVETEIVEEV
-230 ENKQELVEE
+230 
-239 PPFQEKLTQEEKD
+239 EKEHLTQEEKD

-265 STVLSTLLNQPVSI
+265 STVLSTLLNQPVTI
-279 STPNVETIDVRYYD
+279 STPNVEAINVRHYD

-311 SENVFVFTKDV
+311 NENVFVFTKDV

-335 EIDSEQELTEMELS
+335 EVDPEKELTELELS
-349 GVKEIMNQMMGHA
+349 GIKEIMNQMMGHA

-369 FMEKMDITPPTVK
+369 FQEKMDMTPPNVK

-387 EEMEYLGKE
+387 EEMEYLGE
-396 ADSDELVQITFNLEI
+396 SMEVDELVQITFNLEI
-411 GDLVQSKMY
+411 GDLLQSKMY
-420 QILPLSEA
+420 QILPISEA
-428 KEMVKRLL
+428 KEMVRRLL
-436 HVDVEES
+436 YPMVEEEE
-443 IELEEEASIK
+443 IATEEIEEEKI
-453 EENVEEIPEPAVE
+453 VE
-466 PIELLEIH
+466 PVVQPIEFKEVKQM
-474 TGEPEYIDTSILQNV
+474 EPVYMDTSILQNV
-489 EMNVRFVFGSTVRT
+489 EMNVKFVFGSTVKT
-503 IEDILSLHEND
+503 IQDILSLQENE
-514 AVVLDEEVDEPIRI
+514 AVVLDEDIDEPIHI
-528 YVNNVLV
+528 YVNDVLV

>member
-1 MSEQHTKEDKATS
+1 MPEQHTKGDTS
-14 VLKKENQLLT
+14 TIVLEKENEHLT
-24 SQEYDILGE
+24 PQECDILGE

-56 TTPHVEV
+56 TAPRIEL
-63 VDLYDTRDIEVPHVV
+63 VDLYDSSDVEVPHVV
-78 LNIQFTKGLDMENLL
+78 LNIHFTKGLDMENLL
-93 VLQQDVALAIAD
+93 VLKQDVALSIAD

-114 EEGKELGELE
+114 EDGKELGELE

-155 PTIKVVKLFE
+155 PTIKVVKLSE
-165 EIEKISGVD
+165 EMEKISEIDG
-174 ESNTIIKVS
+174 NQTIVKVS
-183 FDLKIDHLVNS
+183 FDLKIDNLVNS
-194 KLIQIVSVEHA
+194 KLVQIVSVEHA
-205 KQMISKLLQLSG
+205 KQMINKLMQLSG
-217 GGEQELIEEVQEE
+217 E
-230 ENKQELVEE
+230 VEE
-239 PPFQEKLTQEEKD
+239 QDEPAEVLETEIVEEQVEKEHLTQEEKD

-279 STPNVETIDVRYYD
+279 STPNVEAINVRHYD

-311 SENVFVFTKDV
+311 NENVFVFTKDV

-335 EIDSEQELTEMELS
+335 EVDPEKELSELELS
-349 GVKEIMNQMMGHA
+349 GIKEIMNQMMGHA

-369 FMEKMDITPPTVK
+369 FQEKMDMTPPNVK

-387 EEMEYLGKE
+387 EEMEYLGE
-396 ADSDELVQITFNLEI
+396 SMEVDELVQITFNLEI
-411 GDLVQSKMY
+411 GDLLQSKMY
-420 QILPLSEA
+420 QILPISEA
-428 KEMVKRLL
+428 KEMVRRLL
-436 HVDVEES
+436 YPMVEEEE
-443 IELEEEASIK
+443 IVTEEIEEEK
-453 EENVEEIPEPAVE
+453 VVE
-466 PIELLEIH
+466 PVVQPIEFKEVKQM
-474 TGEPEYIDTSILQNV
+474 EPVYMDTSLLQNV
-489 EMNVRFVFGSTVRT
+489 EMNVKFVFGSTVKT
-503 IEDILSLHEND
+503 IQDILSLQENE
-514 AVVLDEEVDEPIRI
+514 AVVLDEDIDEPIRI
-528 YVNNVLV
+528 YVNDVLV

>member
-1 MSEQHTKEDKATS
+1 MPEQHTKGDTS
-14 VLKKENQLLT
+14 TIVLEKENEHLT
-24 SQEYDILGE
+24 PQECDILGE

-56 TTPHVEV
+56 TAPRIEL
-63 VDLYDTRDIEVPHVV
+63 VDLYDSSDVEVPHVV
-78 LNIQFTKGLDMENLL
+78 LNIHFTKGLDMENLL
-93 VLQQDVALAIAD
+93 VLKQDVALSIAD

-114 EEGKELGELE
+114 EDGKELGELE

-155 PTIKVVKLFE
+155 PTIKVVKLSE
-165 EIEKISGVD
+165 EMEKISEIDG
-174 ESNTIIKVS
+174 NQTIVKVS
-183 FDLKIDHLVNS
+183 FDLKIDNLVNS
-194 KLIQIVSVEHA
+194 KLVQIVSIEHA
-205 KQMISKLLQLSG
+205 KQMINKLMQLSG
-217 GGEQELIEEVQEE
+217 G
-230 ENKQELVEE
+230 VEE
-239 PPFQEKLTQEEKD
+239 QDEPAEGVETEIVEEQVEKEQVEKEHLTQEEKD

-279 STPNVETIDVRYYD
+279 STPNVEAINVRHYD

-311 SENVFVFTKDV
+311 NENVFVFTKDV

-335 EIDSEQELTEMELS
+335 EVDSEKELSELELS
-349 GVKEIMNQMMGHA
+349 GIKEIMNQMMGHA

-369 FMEKMDITPPTVK
+369 FQEKMDMTPPNVK

-387 EEMEYLGKE
+387 EEMEYLGE
-396 ADSDELVQITFNLEI
+396 SMEVDELVQITFNLEI
-411 GDLVQSKMY
+411 GDLLQSKMY
-420 QILPLSEA
+420 QILPITEA
-428 KEMVKRLL
+428 KEMVRRLL
-436 HVDVEES
+436 YPMVEE
-443 IELEEEASIK
+443 EEEI
-453 EENVEEIPEPAVE
+453 VTEEIEEEKVVE
-466 PIELLEIH
+466 PVVQPIEFKEVKQM
-474 TGEPEYIDTSILQNV
+474 EPVYMDTSILQNV
-489 EMNVRFVFGSTVRT
+489 EMNVKFVFGSTVKT
-503 IEDILSLHEND
+503 IQDILSLQENE
-514 AVVLDEEVDEPIRI
+514 AVVLDEDIDEPIRI
-528 YVNNVLV
+528 YVNDVLV

>member
-1 MSEQHTKEDKATS
+1 MPEQHTKGDTGTI
-14 VLKKENQLLT
+14 VLEKENEHLT
-24 SQEYDILGE
+24 PQECDILGE

-56 TTPHVEV
+56 TAPQVEL
-63 VDLYDTRDIEVPHVV
+63 VDLYDTSDVEIPHVV
-78 LNIQFTKGLDMENLL
+78 LNIHFTKGLDMENLL
-93 VLQQDVALAIAD
+93 VLQQDVALSIAD

-155 PTIKVVKLFE
+155 PTIKVVQLTE
-165 EIEKISGVD
+165 EMEKISGINGNNMVV
-174 ESNTIIKVS
+174 KVS
-183 FDLKIDHLVNS
+183 FELKIDNLVNS
-194 KLIQIVSVEHA
+194 QLVQVVSVEHA
-205 KQMISKLLQLSG
+205 KRMINKLLQLSG
-217 GGEQELIEEVQEE
+217 GVEEEIDEPAEVQETEILE
-230 ENKQELVEE
+230 EHVEKE
-239 PPFQEKLTQEEKD
+239 QLTQEEKD

-265 STVLSTLLNQPVSI
+265 STVLSTLLNQPVTI
-279 STPNVETIDVRYYD
+279 STPNVEAINVRHYE

-311 SENVFVFTKDV
+311 NENVFVFTKDV

-335 EIDSEQELTEMELS
+335 EIDPEKELSELELS
-349 GVKEIMNQMMGHA
+349 GIKEIMNQMMGHA

-369 FMEKMDITPPTVK
+369 FKEKMDMTPPDVK
-382 FVTLK
+382 FVSLK
-387 EEMEYLGKE
+387 EEMEYLGE
-396 ADSDELVQITFNLEI
+396 SMAVDELVQITFNLEI
-411 GDLVQSKMY
+411 GDLLQSKMY
-420 QILPLSEA
+420 QILPISEA
-428 KEMVKRLL
+428 KEMVRRLL
-436 HVDVEES
+436 YPMVEGQEEIVEEVV
-443 IELEEEASIK
+443 EE
-453 EENVEEIPEPAVE
+453 EEIPAPVVQPIEYKEVKQVE
-466 PIELLEIH
+466 PV
-474 TGEPEYIDTSILQNV
+474 YMDTSILQNV
-489 EMNVRFVFGSTVRT
+489 EMNVKFVFGSTVRT
-503 IEDILSLHEND
+503 IQDILSLQENE
-514 AVVLDEEVDEPIRI
+514 AVVLDEDIDEPIQI
-528 YVNNVLV
+528 YVNDVLV

>member
-1 MSEQHTKEDKATS
+1 MPEQHTKGDTS
-14 VLKKENQLLT
+14 TIVLEKENEHLT
-24 SQEYDILGE
+24 PQECDILGE

-56 TTPHVEV
+56 TAPRIEL
-63 VDLYDTRDIEVPHVV
+63 VDLYDSRDVEVPHVV
-78 LNIQFTKGLDMENLL
+78 LNIHFTKGLDMENLL
-93 VLQQDVALAIAD
+93 VLKQDVALSIAD

-114 EEGKELGELE
+114 EDGKELGELE

-155 PTIKVVKLFE
+155 PTIKVVKLSE
-165 EIEKISGVD
+165 EMEKISEIDG
-174 ESNTIIKVS
+174 NHTIVKVS
-183 FDLKIDHLVNS
+183 FDLKIDNLVNS
-194 KLIQIVSVEHA
+194 KLVQIVSVEHA
-205 KQMISKLLQLSG
+205 KQMVNKLMQLSG
-217 GGEQELIEEVQEE
+217 GVEEKDETAEVVETEIVEEV
-230 ENKQELVEE
+230 
-239 PPFQEKLTQEEKD
+239 EKEHLTQEEKD

-265 STVLSTLLNQPVSI
+265 STVLSTLLNQPVTI
-279 STPNVETIDVRYYD
+279 STPNVEAINVRHYD

-311 SENVFVFTKDV
+311 NENVFVFTKDV

-335 EIDSEQELTEMELS
+335 EVDPEKELTELELS
-349 GVKEIMNQMMGHA
+349 GIKEIMNQMMGHA

-369 FMEKMDITPPTVK
+369 FQEKMDMTPPNVK

-387 EEMEYLGKE
+387 EEMEYLGE
-396 ADSDELVQITFNLEI
+396 SMEVDELVQITFNLEI
-411 GDLVQSKMY
+411 GDLLQSKMY
-420 QILPLSEA
+420 QILPISEA
-428 KEMVKRLL
+428 KEMVRRLL
-436 HVDVEES
+436 YPMVEEEE
-443 IELEEEASIK
+443 IATEDIEEEKI
-453 EENVEEIPEPAVE
+453 VE
-466 PIELLEIH
+466 PVVQPIEFKEVKQM
-474 TGEPEYIDTSILQNV
+474 EPVYMDTSILQNV
-489 EMNVRFVFGSTVRT
+489 EMNVKFVFGSTVKT
-503 IEDILSLHEND
+503 IQDILSLQENE
-514 AVVLDEEVDEPIRI
+514 AVVLDEDIDEPIRI
-528 YVNNVLV
+528 YVNDVLV

>member
-1 MSEQHTKEDKATS
+1 MPEQHTKGDTS
-14 VLKKENQLLT
+14 TIVLEKENEHLT
-24 SQEYDILGE
+24 SQECDILGE

-56 TTPHVEV
+56 TAPHVEL
-63 VDLYDTRDIEVPHVV
+63 VDLYDTSDVEVPHVV
-78 LNIQFTKGLDMENLL
+78 LNIHFTKGLDMENLL
-93 VLQQDVALAIAD
+93 VLKQDVALSIAD

-155 PTIKVVKLFE
+155 PTIKVVQLTE
-165 EIEKISGVD
+165 EMEKISGINGNNMVV
-174 ESNTIIKVS
+174 KVS
-183 FDLKIDHLVNS
+183 FELKIDNLVNS
-194 KLIQIVSVEHA
+194 QLVQIVSVEHA
-205 KQMISKLLQLSG
+205 KRMINKLLQLSG
-217 GGEQELIEEVQEE
+217 GVEEEIDEQAEVQEIE
-230 ENKQELVEE
+230 IVEE
-239 PPFQEKLTQEEKD
+239 HVEKEQLTQEEKD

-265 STVLSTLLNQPVSI
+265 STVLSTLLNQPVTI
-279 STPNVETIDVRYYD
+279 STPNVEAINVRHYE

-311 SENVFVFTKDV
+311 NENVFVFTKDV

-335 EIDSEQELTEMELS
+335 EIDPEKELSELELS
-349 GVKEIMNQMMGHA
+349 GIKEIMNQMMGHA

-369 FMEKMDITPPTVK
+369 FKEKMDMTPPDVK
-382 FVTLK
+382 FVSLK
-387 EEMEYLGKE
+387 EEMEYLGE
-396 ADSDELVQITFNLEI
+396 TMEVDELVQITFNLEI
-411 GDLVQSKMY
+411 GDLLQSKMY
-420 QILPLSEA
+420 QILPISEA
-428 KEMVKRLL
+428 KEMVRRLL
-436 HVDVEES
+436 YPMVEEQ
-443 IELEEEASIK
+443 EEIV
-453 EENVEEIPEPAVE
+453 EEVVEEEEIPASVVQPIEYKEVKQVE
-466 PIELLEIH
+466 PI
-474 TGEPEYIDTSILQNV
+474 YMDTSILQNV
-489 EMNVRFVFGSTVRT
+489 EMNVKFVFGSTVRT
-503 IEDILSLHEND
+503 IQDILSLQENE
-514 AVVLDEEVDEPIRI
+514 AVVLDEDIDEPIQI
-528 YVNNVLV
+528 YVNDVLV

>member
-1 MSEQHTKEDKATS
+1 MPEQHTKGDTS
-14 VLKKENQLLT
+14 TIVLEKENEHLT
-24 SQEYDILGE
+24 PQECDILGE

-56 TTPHVEV
+56 TVPRIEL
-63 VDLYDTRDIEVPHVV
+63 VDLYDSRDVEVPHVV
-78 LNIQFTKGLDMENLL
+78 LNIHFTKGLDMENLL
-93 VLQQDVALAIAD
+93 VLKQDVALSIAD

-114 EEGKELGELE
+114 EDGKELGELE

-155 PTIKVVKLFE
+155 PTIKVVKLSE
-165 EIEKISGVD
+165 EMEKISEIDG
-174 ESNTIIKVS
+174 NHTIVKVS
-183 FDLKIDHLVNS
+183 FDLKIDNLVNS
-194 KLIQIVSVEHA
+194 KLVQIVSVDHA
-205 KQMISKLLQLSG
+205 KQMVNKLMQLSG
-217 GGEQELIEEVQEE
+217 E
-230 ENKQELVEE
+230 VEE
-239 PPFQEKLTQEEKD
+239 TVEPAEVVETEIVEEQVEKEHLTQEEKD

-265 STVLSTLLNQPVSI
+265 STVLSTLLNQPVTI
-279 STPNVETIDVRYYD
+279 STPNVEAINVRHYD

-311 SENVFVFTKDV
+311 NENVFVFTKDV

-335 EIDSEQELTEMELS
+335 EVDPEKELTELELS
-349 GVKEIMNQMMGHA
+349 GIKEIMNQMMGHA

-369 FMEKMDITPPTVK
+369 FQEKMDMTPPNVK

-387 EEMEYLGKE
+387 EEMEYLGE
-396 ADSDELVQITFNLEI
+396 SMEVDELVQITFNLEI
-411 GDLVQSKMY
+411 GDLLQSKMY
-420 QILPLSEA
+420 QILPISEA
-428 KEMVKRLL
+428 KEMVRRLL
-436 HVDVEES
+436 YPMVEEEE
-443 IELEEEASIK
+443 IATEEIEEEKI
-453 EENVEEIPEPAVE
+453 VE
-466 PIELLEIH
+466 PVVQPIEFKEVKQM
-474 TGEPEYIDTSILQNV
+474 EPVYMDTSILQNV
-489 EMNVRFVFGSTVRT
+489 EMNVKFVFGSTVKT
-503 IEDILSLHEND
+503 IQDILSLQENE
-514 AVVLDEEVDEPIRI
+514 AVVLDEDIDEPIRI
-528 YVNNVLV
+528 YVNDVLV

>member
-1 MSEQHTKEDKATS
+1 MPEQHTKGDTS
-14 VLKKENQLLT
+14 TIVLEKENEHLT
-24 SQEYDILGE
+24 PQECDILGE

-56 TTPHVEV
+56 TAPRIEL
-63 VDLYDTRDIEVPHVV
+63 VDLYDSSDVEVPHVV
-78 LNIQFTKGLDMENLL
+78 LNIHFTKGLDMENLL
-93 VLQQDVALAIAD
+93 VLKQDVALSIAD

-114 EEGKELGELE
+114 EDGKELGELE

-155 PTIKVVKLFE
+155 PTIKVVKLSE
-165 EIEKISGVD
+165 EMEKISEIDG
-174 ESNTIIKVS
+174 NQTIVKVS
-183 FDLKIDHLVNS
+183 FDLKIDNLVNS
-194 KLIQIVSVEHA
+194 KLVQIVSVEHA
-205 KQMISKLLQLSG
+205 KQMINKLMQLSG
-217 GGEQELIEEVQEE
+217 G
-230 ENKQELVEE
+230 VEE
-239 PPFQEKLTQEEKD
+239 QDEPAEVVGTEIVEEQVEKEHLTQEEKD

-279 STPNVETIDVRYYD
+279 STPNVEAINVRHYD

-311 SENVFVFTKDV
+311 NENVFVFTKDV

-335 EIDSEQELTEMELS
+335 EVDSEKELSELELS
-349 GVKEIMNQMMGHA
+349 GIKEIMNQMMGHA

-369 FMEKMDITPPTVK
+369 FQEKMDMTPPNVK

-387 EEMEYLGKE
+387 EEMEYLGE
-396 ADSDELVQITFNLEI
+396 SMEVDELVQITFNLEI
-411 GDLVQSKMY
+411 GDLLQSKMY
-420 QILPLSEA
+420 QILPITEA
-428 KEMVKRLL
+428 KEMVRRLL
-436 HVDVEES
+436 YPMVEE
-443 IELEEEASIK
+443 EEEI
-453 EENVEEIPEPAVE
+453 VTEEIEEEKVVE
-466 PIELLEIH
+466 PVVQPIEFKEVKQM
-474 TGEPEYIDTSILQNV
+474 EPVYMDTSILQNV
-489 EMNVRFVFGSTVRT
+489 EMNVKFVFGSTVKT
-503 IEDILSLHEND
+503 IQDILSLQENE
-514 AVVLDEEVDEPIRI
+514 AVVLDEDIDEPIRI
-528 YVNNVLV
+528 YVNDVLV

>member
-1 MSEQHTKEDKATS
+1 MPEQHTKGDTGTI
-14 VLKKENQLLT
+14 VLEKENEHLT
-24 SQEYDILGE
+24 PQECDILGE

-56 TTPHVEV
+56 TAPQVEL
-63 VDLYDTRDIEVPHVV
+63 VDLYDTSDVEIPHVV
-78 LNIQFTKGLDMENLL
+78 LNIHFTKGLDMENLL
-93 VLQQDVALAIAD
+93 VLKQDVALSIAD

-155 PTIKVVKLFE
+155 PTIKVVQLTE
-165 EIEKISGVD
+165 EMEKISGINGNNMVV
-174 ESNTIIKVS
+174 KVS
-183 FDLKIDHLVNS
+183 FELKIDNLVNS
-194 KLIQIVSVEHA
+194 QLVQVVSVEHA
-205 KQMISKLLQLSG
+205 KRMINKLLQLSG
-217 GGEQELIEEVQEE
+217 GVEEEIDEPAEVQETE
-230 ENKQELVEE
+230 IVEE
-239 PPFQEKLTQEEKD
+239 HVEKEQLTQEEKD

-265 STVLSTLLNQPVSI
+265 STVLSTLLNQPVTI
-279 STPNVETIDVRYYD
+279 STPNVEAINVRHYE

-311 SENVFVFTKDV
+311 NENVFVFTKDV

-335 EIDSEQELTEMELS
+335 EIDPEKELSELELS
-349 GVKEIMNQMMGHA
+349 GIKEIMNQMMGHA

-369 FMEKMDITPPTVK
+369 FKEKMDMTPPDVK
-382 FVTLK
+382 FVSLK
-387 EEMEYLGKE
+387 EEMEYLGE
-396 ADSDELVQITFNLEI
+396 SMAVDELVQITFNLEI
-411 GDLVQSKMY
+411 GDLLQSKMY
-420 QILPLSEA
+420 QILPISEA
-428 KEMVKRLL
+428 KEMVRRLL
-436 HVDVEES
+436 YPMVEEQ
-443 IELEEEASIK
+443 EEIV
-453 EENVEEIPEPAVE
+453 EEVVEEEEIPAPVVQPIEYKEVKQVE
-466 PIELLEIH
+466 PV
-474 TGEPEYIDTSILQNV
+474 YMDTSILQNV
-489 EMNVRFVFGSTVRT
+489 EMNVKFVFGSTVRT
-503 IEDILSLHEND
+503 IQDILSLQENE
-514 AVVLDEEVDEPIRI
+514 AVVLDEDIDEPIQI
-528 YVNNVLV
+528 YVNDVLV

>member
-1 MSEQHTKEDKATS
+1 MPEQHTKGDTS
-14 VLKKENQLLT
+14 TIVLEKENEHLT
-24 SQEYDILGE
+24 PQECDILGE

-56 TTPHVEV
+56 TAPRIEL
-63 VDLYDTRDIEVPHVV
+63 VDLYDSRDVEVPHVV
-78 LNIQFTKGLDMENLL
+78 LNIHFTKGLDMENLL
-93 VLQQDVALAIAD
+93 VLKQDVALSIAD

-114 EEGKELGELE
+114 EDGKELGELE

-155 PTIKVVKLFE
+155 PTIKVVKLSE
-165 EIEKISGVD
+165 EMEKISEIDG
-174 ESNTIIKVS
+174 NHTIVKVS
-183 FDLKIDHLVNS
+183 FDLKIDNLVNS
-194 KLIQIVSVEHA
+194 KLVQIVSVEHA
-205 KQMISKLLQLSG
+205 KQMVNKLMQLSG
-217 GGEQELIEEVQEE
+217 GVEEKDETAEVVETEFVEEV
-230 ENKQELVEE
+230 
-239 PPFQEKLTQEEKD
+239 EKEHLTQEEKD

-265 STVLSTLLNQPVSI
+265 STVLSTLLNQPVTI
-279 STPNVETIDVRYYD
+279 STPNVEAINVRHYD

-311 SENVFVFTKDV
+311 NENVFVFTKDV

-335 EIDSEQELTEMELS
+335 EVDPEKELTELELS
-349 GVKEIMNQMMGHA
+349 GIKEIMNQMMGHA

-369 FMEKMDITPPTVK
+369 FQEKMDMTPPNVK

-387 EEMEYLGKE
+387 EEMEYLGE
-396 ADSDELVQITFNLEI
+396 SMEVDELVQITFNLEI
-411 GDLVQSKMY
+411 GDLLQSKMY
-420 QILPLSEA
+420 QILPIYEA
-428 KEMVKRLL
+428 KEMVRRLL
-436 HVDVEES
+436 YPMVEEE
-443 IELEEEASIK
+443 IATEEIEEEKI
-453 EENVEEIPEPAVE
+453 VE
-466 PIELLEIH
+466 PVVQPIEFKEVKQM
-474 TGEPEYIDTSILQNV
+474 EPVYMDTSILQNV
-489 EMNVRFVFGSTVRT
+489 EMNVKFVFGSTVKT
-503 IEDILSLHEND
+503 IQDILSLQENE
-514 AVVLDEEVDEPIRI
+514 AVVLDEDIDEPIRI
-528 YVNNVLV
+528 YVNDVLV